1 MADCARAW
9 MAVSR
14 VGRGI
19 RGRIVDF
26 SEGCVFNNAVNN
38 GNKDC
43 GGKLAV
49 KIIRLSCPIKYIN

>member
-1 MADCARAW
+1 